1 MSKGRVTIPTDA
13 NFVDGTKKL
22 LQYWGADAVRDCDG
36 VSLTADVQLFGC
48 EVYMAYFI
56 VR

>member
-36 VSLTADVQLFGC
+36 VSLPADVKQFGSD
-48 EVYMAYFI
+48 VY
-56 VR
+56 